1 MINTTKVWFM
11 KIMIFKKSL
20 YKKAL
25 EDFLSTPLMKSK
37 FRKRENQGS
46 AIQGS
51 GCYNYG
57 SFLQH

>member
-1 MINTTKVWFM
+1 MINTTK
-11 KIMIFKKSL
+11 IYENYDLQKSL

>member
-1 MINTTKVWFM
+1 MINTTK
-11 KIMIFKKSL
+11 IYENYDLQKSL

-25 EDFLSTPLMKSK
+25 EDFLSTPFMKSK

-51 GCYNYG
+51 GCYNYS